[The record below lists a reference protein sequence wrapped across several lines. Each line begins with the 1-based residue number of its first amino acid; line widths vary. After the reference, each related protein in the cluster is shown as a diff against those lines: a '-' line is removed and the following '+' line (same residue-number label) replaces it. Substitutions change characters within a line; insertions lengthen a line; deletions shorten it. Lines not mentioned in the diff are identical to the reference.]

1 MLEQTESWKILVFSV
16 QAFKEITQKLSKIC
30 FIPWKKYYWHSVIQ
44 LWNVWN
50 HYWLSKKL
58 QSDVWAL
65 PNKWKIW
72 WMLSS
77 FWRTTCPTWCA
88 PCKCRNSSKKNPKQ
102 TLFTLPKNECTRKA
116 WITALS
122 QKDGTS
128 VQSQHTNFK
137 STLRRA
143 LFYRHCATLHR

>member
-16 QAFKEITQKLSKIC
+16 KAFKEITQKLSQIC
-30 FIPWKKYYWHSVIQ
+30 FIPLKKYYWHSVIQ
-44 LWNVWN
+44 LWTVWN

-58 QSDVWAL
+58 QSDAWAL

-88 PCKCRNSSKKNPKQ
+88 SCKCRNSSKNNPKQ

-116 WITALS
+116 WIIALS